1 MYTSTPSFI
10 DKNRTYIL
18 KGRENMKNENKLPK
32 NIKKVLE
39 TISVP
44 VYSNIRLVNGRI
56 IAVIDDVIETPIE
69 WIKEDGKDGK
79 R

>member
-1 MYTSTPSFI
+1 
-10 DKNRTYIL
+10 
-18 KGRENMKNENKLPK
+18 MKNENNLPK
-32 NIKKVLE
+32 NLKKVRE

>member
-1 MYTSTPSFI
+1 
-10 DKNRTYIL
+10 
-18 KGRENMKNENKLPK
+18 MKNENKLPK
-32 NIKKVLE
+32 NIKKVQE
-39 TISVP
+39 TISIP

-69 WIKEDGKDGK
+69 RIKEDGKDGK